1 MSTET
6 NKAAVRRYI
15 EEIINGD
22 NAALIDELFAPHL
35 AERVKAFRAE
45 SDRPFPDGREE
56 IQDIVA
62 EGEKVMVRLLFRGTH
77 EREFMGLA
85 PTGKRIEIAGY
96 ATYYFENGLITWDTF
111 LLDWLDAMEQLGA
124 TF

>member
-85 PTGKRIEIAGY
+85 PTGKRIEIAGD

-111 LLDWLDAMEQLGA
+111 LLDGLDAMEQLGA

>member
-15 EEIINGD
+15 EEVINGD
-22 NAALIDELFAPHL
+22 NVALIDELFAPHMR
-35 AERVKAFRAE
+35 ERVKGFRAE
-45 SDRPFPDGREE
+45 SDRPFPDGLEE

-62 EGEKVMVRLLFRGTH
+62 EGDKVIVRLLFRGTH
-77 EREFMGLA
+77 QRQFMGIP

-96 ATYYFENGLITWDTF
+96 ATYYFEDGLITWDTF